1 MSRFLSL
8 CLMRTFRVSVDVGGT
23 FTDLIALNEDEGS
36 IFKIKVPTTPT
47 DPEQG
52 VEEALQEFLTSSRH
66 AEISSVIHATTIA
79 TNALTGQIGLELPK
93 TSLITTKGFKDII
106 EIGRQRRHQLY
117 NLFVQ
122 RPKPLIPRRYRYT
135 IEERID
141 AEGDIVTPLKQAEVV
156 NVSNEILENNIEAVA
171 IGFLNSYVNPVHEQR
186 VKEIVNRVCPNLL
199 VTTSYE
205 VSPEHRE
212 YERFSTTVVNACLM
226 PIVSTYIDNF
236 LKMLRRIG
244 IKSQLQVMQSSG
256 GITSGETVRDLPASV
271 IESGPAAGVIA
282 ASFYGKLVGLEN
294 VLSFDMGGTTA
305 KAGILKAYMPEVVT
319 EYEVG
324 GNYHVGRIV
333 KGSGYPVRFPFIDL
347 SECSAG
353 GGTIAWVDS
362 GKALRVGPLSA
373 GAEPGPAC
381 YGHGGEAPTVTDAN
395 LLLGRLNPEHLLGGK
410 IRINR
415 DLSEKAVKSSICDI
429 LEIGVVQAS
438 SGIIRIVNSN
448 MSKILRI
455 VSIERGYDPREF
467 TLMAFGGAGPMH
479 ACALADDLGISSV
492 LIPLNP
498 GLFSTLG
505 MLAAD
510 STHHFVRPIMKGAD
524 EIDVIYIK
532 NLCIEMEREG
542 RKVLDNEGSHFNNT
556 HFMFYAD
563 LRYHGQAYELI
574 VPISKPI
581 GKNSLSDLIKS
592 FHEKHR
598 LVYGYSV
605 DKGRVE
611 VVNLRLTAVG
621 VTSKPILRKMN
632 SAVKEPIKASS
643 NRQVF
648 FEELDKFIDC
658 PIYLRNQLKAGNI
671 INSPSI
677 IEQYDSTTII
687 YPSWEATVDGY
698 GNLLMYRCK

>member
-1 MSRFLSL
+1 
-8 CLMRTFRVSVDVGGT
+8 MRTFRVSVDVGGT
-23 FTDLIALNEDEGS
+23 FTDLIALNESDGS
-36 IFKIKVPTTPT
+36 IFNIKVPTTPK
-47 DPEQG
+47 DPARG
-52 VEEALQEFLTSSRH
+52 VEEALQEFLTSSYH
-66 AEISSVIHATTIA
+66 GEISSIIHATTIA
-79 TNALTGQIGLELPK
+79 TNALTGQMGLELPK
-93 TSLITTKGFKDII
+93 TSLVTTKGFRDII
-106 EIGRQRRHQLY
+106 EIGRQRRYQLY
-117 NLFVQ
+117 NLFMK
-122 RPKPLIPRRYRYT
+122 RPKPLVPRRYRYA
-135 IEERID
+135 IEERVS
-141 AEGDIVTPLKQAEVV
+141 AEGNIITPLKQEEVV
-156 NVSNEILENNIEAVA
+156 TVAKKINENDIEAVA
-171 IGFLNSYVNPVHEQR
+171 IGFLNSYIDPRHELE
-186 VKEIVNRVCPNLL
+186 VKEIVKRICPNSY
-199 VTTSYE
+199 VTTSCE

-212 YERFSTTVVNACLM
+212 YERFSTAVVNACLM
-226 PIVSTYIDNF
+226 PIVSTYLDNF

-256 GITSGETVRDLPASV
+256 GMVSGETVRDLPASI
-271 IESGPAAGVIA
+271 IESGPAAGVMA
-282 ASFYGKLVGLEN
+282 ASFFGKLIGFEN

-305 KAGILKAYMPEVVT
+305 KAGILKGYTPEVVT

-324 GNYHVGRIV
+324 GKYHIGRIV
-333 KGSGYPVRFPFIDL
+333 KGSGYPVKFPFIDL

-381 YGHGGEAPTVTDAN
+381 YGQGGEAPTVTDAN
-395 LLLGRLNPEHLLGGK
+395 LLLGRLNLEHLLGGK

-429 LEIGVVQAS
+429 LGIGVVQAS
-438 SGIIRIVNSN
+438 SSIIRIVNSH

-479 ACALADDLGISSV
+479 ACALADDLGIISV
-492 LIPLNP
+492 LVPLNP

-510 STHHFVRPIMKGAD
+510 STHHFVRPIMKGTD
-524 EIDVIYIK
+524 EIDVTYIETV
-532 NLCIEMEREG
+532 CVEMEEEG
-542 RKVLDNEGSHFNNT
+542 RKVLNDEGSYFNNT

-574 VPISKPI
+574 IPVSKLI
-581 GKNSLSDLIKS
+581 GKNSFRDLIKS
-592 FHEKHR
+592 FHKKHR

-605 DKGRVE
+605 DNERVE

-621 VTSKPILRKMN
+621 VTSKPSLRKM
-632 SAVKEPIKASS
+632 SVEVKKPIKTYV

-648 FEELDKFIDC
+648 FEEFDTFIDC
-658 PIYLRNQLKAGNI
+658 PIYSRNQLKPGDI
-671 INSPSI
+671 INGPSI

-687 YPSWEATVDGY
+687 YPRWEAMVDEF
-698 GNLLMYRCK
+698 GNLLIHRCN